1 MRKENKAALEET
13 AMAYILCPRCELNY
27 IEESEGYCKICKQE
41 MMGDISHDEP
51 EMCTICNERR
61 AMPGKDICYLCYK
74 EMNEANNDNSDLN
87 DGEEQ
92 HQVSEDALM
101 ENDPVSSMD
110 EIMPEI
116 NDDIPGSEYQQIN
129 DELSLEAMG
138 EDEEEDED
146 EDDESV

>member
-1 MRKENKAALEET
+1 
-13 AMAYILCPRCELNY
+13 MAYILCPRCELNY

-41 MMGDISHDEP
+41 MTGDISHDEP

-74 EMNEANNDNSDLN
+74 EMNEVNNDNSDLN

-146 EDDESV
+146 EDEDDESV